1 MLVTSTNVCPH
12 RRIIGAF
19 VADASQ
25 LPLTVVA
32 GAALLVA
39 TANCC
44 A

>member
-1 MLVTSTNVCPH
+1 MLLTSTNVCPY
-12 RRIIGAF
+12 RRIVVAF
-19 VADASQ
+19 VVDASQ

-39 TANCC
+39 AANCC